1 MGLSQWAAGS
11 EGTEVGQE
19 ARRPGG
25 LWGEKAAGG
34 SERSGGADAAATVRL
49 SRPPPPPQPPATAMA
64 LLPARCLRRLPLRP
78 PQLPAPSRG
87 LSGARGGPTRSLPLG
102 RRLAV
107 VAAVGSAAGG
117 TWLYLRARK
126 ERERRERRQRELRAL
141 ALGQGNFQ
149 LVDHRGQP
157 RCKADFRGQWVLL
170 YFGFTHCPDVCPDEL
185 EKLSRVVELLD
196 RDAALPR
203 VQPLFITVDPER
215 DDVAAVRR
223 YVRDFHPRLL
233 GLTGSPE
240 QVRAVSSAYRVYA
253 SAGPKDE
260 DGDYIVDHTI
270 VIYLLGPDG
279 LFLDYYNRSKTADK
293 IAESVRRH
301 MESYEPLLD

>member
-1 MGLSQWAAGS
+1 MRGRQWGQNAAGS
-11 EGTEVGQE
+11 
-19 ARRPGG
+19 RRRA
-25 LWGEKAAGG
+25 LTAAP
-34 SERSGGADAAATVRL
+34 S
-49 SRPPPPPQPPATAMA
+49 PQPPPTMALA
-64 LLPARCLRRLPLRP
+64 LLPARCLRRLSLLP
-78 PQLPAPSRG
+78 PRLLPAPSRG
-87 LSGARGGPTRSLPLG
+87 LSGPRGGPPSALPLG
-102 RRLAV
+102 RRVAV
-107 VAAVGSAAGG
+107 VAAVGGAAGG
-117 TWLYLRARK
+117 AWLYLRARK
-126 ERERRERRQRELRAL
+126 ERERRERRRRELRAL
-141 ALGQGNFQ
+141 ALGQGDFQ
-149 LVDHRGQP
+149 LVDHRGRP

-185 EKLSRVVELLD
+185 EKLSRAVELLD

-215 DDVAAVRR
+215 DDVAAVGR

-270 VIYLLGPDG
+270 IIYLLGPDG